1 MTPAYRII
9 ADQQDITAI
18 IRDRLI
24 SLHVTDK
31 TGLVS
36 DTAEITLDDRDSAIE
51 IPRTGARLEIYMGYQ
66 ETGLYRMGSYTV
78 DEVELAGPPDTIRI
92 RAKAADMRQSLKS
105 CKLRNWDDITLG
117 DLVATIAA
125 EHGLIPRV
133 GEFLDAIHI
142 PHLDQTYESDMH
154 LLTRLAKQYD
164 ADAKPVDGRLVFVE
178 KGTAKSASGRPL
190 NPIDINIEQV
200 STWRWTLAERGK
212 YARVVAHYR
221 DLQQAKDIY
230 LHAGEGNPALC
241 LRRSFPDKDTAKKA
255 AHARLDKETRGMRT
269 LSLTLI
275 GTPTLTAEAKL
286 TLHGFRKGVDDGWVA
301 TQASHEING
310 SGYSTR
316 VEAETPKKT

>member
-36 DTAEITLDDRDSAIE
+36 DTAETTLDDRNSAIE
-51 IPRTGARLEIYMGYQ
+51 IPRTGALLEIYMGYQ

-78 DEVELAGPPDTIRI
+78 DEVELTGLPNTMRI

-105 CKLRNWDDITLG
+105 CKLRSWDDITLG

-154 LLTRLAKQYD
+154 LLTRLAKAIPHSISETIFQI
-164 ADAKPVDGRLVFVE
+164 E
-178 KGTAKSASGRPL
+178 RPSRS
-190 NPIDINIEQV
+190 PPKHV
-200 STWRWTLAERGK
+200 STKTP
-212 YARVVAHYR
+212 VAFVPYH
-221 DLQQAKDIY
+221 
-230 LHAGEGNPALC
+230 
-241 LRRSFPDKDTAKKA
+241 
-255 AHARLDKETRGMRT
+255 
-269 LSLTLI
+269 
-275 GTPTLTAEAKL
+275 
-286 TLHGFRKGVDDGWVA
+286 
-301 TQASHEING
+301 
-310 SGYSTR
+310 
-316 VEAETPKKT
+316 